1 MPATVVQKASRTYET
16 PEPSQTSSGSQI
28 AAGGGFLTGTR
39 TQPRSRTVA
48 GQFLNSIPGARL
60 KMLLVVGA
68 VRLNP
73 FVQPVQYVVIPEDAV
88 GRLEHPVVFLLEN
101 QQF

>member
-1 MPATVVQKASRTYET
+1 
-16 PEPSQTSSGSQI
+16 
-28 AAGGGFLTGTR
+28 
-39 TQPRSRTVA
+39 
-48 GQFLNSIPGARL
+48 
-60 KMLLVVGA
+60 MLLVVGA

-73 FVQPVQYVVIPEDAV
+73 FVQPIQYVVIPEDAV